1 MHSGFQN
8 MRNDLNSTST
18 EQISIPS
25 PQTETPTIHNSTLAM
40 NSQNLYLHATSI
52 ASSTVLPPIQ
62 LSDSEHFSSYRV
74 AQISENTVVYELQLC
89 GCQSLFCLITNNK
102 KCHIVTTKALVKFT
116 PVGLRHDGHV

>member
-1 MHSGFQN
+1 

-52 ASSTVLPPIQ
+52 ASSTVLPPI
-62 LSDSEHFSSYRV
+62 HSY
-74 AQISENTVVYELQLC
+74 QTPNISV
-89 GCQSLFCLITNNK
+89 
-102 KCHIVTTKALVKFT
+102 HIEWPK
-116 PVGLRHDGHV
+116 